1 MTTSIASSRLLSRSM
16 RTAAAVTAACLL
28 AACAGSPGAA
38 PPGGG
43 LSPAGAHRSL
53 RGASRDSGSETLF
66 VGDNY
71 GEVDAYDVTTNAPPA
86 APLFRV
92 KAKGTIYQGSSMAM
106 SGGDLSVASY
116 DNKGHYYDEVWSPAP
131 TSKKSKAKYPCK
143 GPPKLNFLYFPP
155 IAASAA
161 ALFGLDTYEE
171 LGGIS
176 QFYYPFPS
184 GKCPKLASSTFYDA
198 AVAAGGYGI
207 ATIFASQSGNLYVAY
222 YTSNGT
228 GAIDEFPV
236 GSTTPTT
243 LGLLPS
249 EFDFVAGGG
258 IGNLAVDSLG
268 HLIVTNASPDCNV
281 RVFARDFR
289 SSYLSLL
296 STTLIGGC
304 TGGGFGVAGI
314 ALDATEGR
322 IFIGDYY
329 NELVEVMTYDA
340 STGTGSYAYDFSEP
354 YRPASLAVEP
364 VDTF

>member
-1 MTTSIASSRLLSRSM
+1 
-16 RTAAAVTAACLL
+16 
-28 AACAGSPGAA
+28 
-38 PPGGG
+38 
-43 LSPAGAHRSL
+43 
-53 RGASRDSGSETLF
+53 
-66 VGDNY
+66 
-71 GEVDAYDVTTNAPPA
+71 
-86 APLFRV
+86 
-92 KAKGTIYQGSSMAM
+92 MAM
-106 SGGDLSVASY
+106 SGSDLSVASY
-116 DNKGHYYDEVWSPAP
+116 DNKNDYFDEIWSPAP

-289 SSYLSLL
+289 SSYHAYRGLHRGWIWRSRHRSGRDRGPHLHRRLLQRTRRSHDLRCEHRHGQLRLRLLRTISPSVASRRAGRHVLASKRLTRRCEPSLPWWMR
-296 STTLIGGC
+296 
-304 TGGGFGVAGI
+304 VA
-314 ALDATEGR
+314 
-322 IFIGDYY
+322 
-329 NELVEVMTYDA
+329 A
-340 STGTGSYAYDFSEP
+340 SPT
-354 YRPASLAVEP
+354 
-364 VDTF
+364 